1 MVLAGPPAATAR
13 PGTAAAGLLVAPTAA
28 TAAAAQG
35 QAVTASGLSLPER
48 PATSERGSRRA
59 SREPLVSV
67 AGSAPASAPDSSR
80 RRPATAAVGAG
91 AGAGAP
97 MSRATASPAERV
109 VDAAYTQAIAA
120 TPTSHHTPL
129 TLALTLTLF
138 LPLTRTRTLTRTLT
152 LTSRSRR
159 G

>member
-1 MVLAGPPAATAR
+1 MVLAGPAAATAR

-91 AGAGAP
+91 AGAP

-129 TLALTLTLF
+129 TLTLTLTLT
-138 LPLTRTRTLTRTLT
+138 LILTPTPTLT